1 MERAQAAEARRYLRK
16 AMEPT
21 DPGEVPRVRVAVR
34 GVLDRGFGERKE
46 EGEQVLLLLF
56 FYVYNSNSSP
66 GPRSWTDG

>member
-34 GVLDRGFGERKE
+34 GVLNRGFGERKE
-46 EGEQVLLLLF
+46 DRGAGFVFVIFLRVQL
-56 FYVYNSNSSP
+56 
-66 GPRSWTDG
+66 